1 MGFTLFSLLL
11 ASVGV
16 IYWFS
21 ASEVREAA
29 RAYAQAACARGG
41 VQLLDSSVVLRRIR
55 LRRGSRGLHIE
66 RRFSFEFSPDG
77 VSRVR
82 GWIDMAGRQLVSA
95 TVPFS
100 VNQPPPGGPT

>member
-1 MGFTLFSLLL
+1 MAFTLFSLLL
-11 ASVGV
+11 AAVGA

-21 ASEVREAA
+21 AAEVREAA
-29 RAYAQAACARGG
+29 RAYAQAACVRGG
-41 VQLLDSSVVLRRIR
+41 VQLLDASVVLRRIR
-55 LRRGSRGLHIE
+55 LRRGDRGLHIE
-66 RRFSFEFSPDG
+66 RRYAFEFSPDG

-100 VNQPPPGGPT
+100 VEQGPGGPT